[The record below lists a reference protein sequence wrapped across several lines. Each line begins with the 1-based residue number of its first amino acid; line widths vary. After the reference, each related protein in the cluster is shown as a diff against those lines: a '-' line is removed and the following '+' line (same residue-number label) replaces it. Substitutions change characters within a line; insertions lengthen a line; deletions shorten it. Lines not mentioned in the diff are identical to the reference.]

1 MDSQTL
7 VSAALVVLFVAVG
20 GVFAATEIALIS
32 LRESQ
37 LSQLERRGPRGAKVA
52 ALARDPNRFLA
63 AVQIGVTVAGFLSAA
78 YGGATLAPDL
88 APYLERLGLPD
99 TAAESVA
106 LVILT
111 LMIAYLSLVL
121 GELAPKRLALQKSAG
136 LALLVAPVLDRFAT
150 LMRPVIWLLSV
161 STNAVVRLLGGDPS
175 ATGVDLTEEEL
186 RTLVTSHES
195 LEEDERQILGDV
207 FAATEKRV
215 KEVMR
220 PRADVAFIHAKDR
233 LVDAAARVHQLP
245 FSRYPVIGDGFDD
258 VVGFLHMRDLLGIK
272 PDDERRVRHVMRPV
286 LMLPATN
293 LLLPSITTM
302 REGGNHLAVV
312 VSEYG
317 GTDGIVTLED
327 LVEELVGEIRDEYD
341 AAEPRPATAGG
352 PDVEGGCT
360 LDDARDELGLELPK
374 GDYDTVAGYVMAQLG
389 RIPEVGDRV
398 AAPDGRVLEVS
409 AMAGRR
415 VTRLAL
421 RAATAPPRPAREG
434 EHDDPGREPEPDHP
448 KPDHPKPDHPE
459 PPPA

>member
-37 LSQLERRGPRGAKVA
+37 LTQLEQRGARGAKVA

-88 APYLERLGLPD
+88 APYLERLGLPEA
-99 TAAESVA
+99 AAESVA
-106 LVILT
+106 LVVLT

-136 LALLVAPVLDRFAT
+136 VSLLVAPVLDRFAT

-161 STNAVVRLLGGDPS
+161 STDAVVRVLGGDPS
-175 ATGVDLTEEEL
+175 AAGEDLTEEEL

-195 LEEDERQILGDV
+195 LEEAERQILGDV

-220 PRADVAFIHAKDR
+220 PRADVAFIEARSR
-233 LVDAAARVHQLP
+233 LVDAAARVHELP

-258 VVGFLHMRDLLGIK
+258 VVGFLHVRDLLGIK
-272 PDDERRVRHVMRPV
+272 RGDERRVRHVMRPV
-286 LMLPATN
+286 LMLPSTN

-302 REGGNHLAVV
+302 RETGNHLAVV

-352 PDVEGGCT
+352 SDVEGGCT
-360 LDDARDELGLELPK
+360 LDDARAEVGLDLPK
-374 GDYDTVAGYVMAQLG
+374 GDYETVAGYVMAQLG
-389 RIPEVGDRV
+389 RIPVVGDRV
-398 AAPDGRVLEVS
+398 ATPDGRELEVTE
-409 AMAGRR
+409 MVGRR
-415 VTRLAL
+415 VTRLGLHAP
-421 RAATAPPRPAREG
+421 AAPP
-434 EHDDPGREPEPDHP
+434 
-448 KPDHPKPDHPE
+448 
-459 PPPA
+459 